1 MTYAKIV
8 GLIQLMQHAIKI
20 NDTALYSFALF
31 EVTSIF
37 FMTNHHNYACWITLY
52 SLHLANLE
60 KSQPD
65 SQKTLTEGG
74 FSVNRTGKSFTSAP
88 VDMALEQQI
97 NSNAKSRL
105 KGIMAFADIS
115 TAVNRWIVTASMKS
129 KILNAVL
136 DYADMN
142 ISYDESK
149 ELRASRIRA
158 EQNHLSKLKNVIKA
172 TVNPFS
178 KQLNKDFL
186 FNIKTGTQASKDME
200 KYLLT
205 LFKCGEEKRDVFVS
219 ECSSTSERFIKPIRK
234 TTITTFA
241 SENFERKNK

>member
-1 MTYAKIV
+1 MHGLHLERFIEDMNISSTNLLQELENWAIVEDISEVPSNLQDMVTKYDSYLEETLNGKMAETAQFWMNYAKIV
-8 GLIQLMQHAIKI
+8 GLIQLMQRAIKI

-37 FMTNHHNYACWITLY
+37 FMINHHNYARWITLY
-52 SLHLANLE
+52 SLDLANLE

-65 SQKTLTEGG
+65 SQKILTEGG
-74 FSVNRTGKSFTSAP
+74 FSVNGTGKSFTSVP

-105 KGIMAFADIS
+105 KGIMAFVDIS
-115 TAVNRWIVTASMKS
+115 IAVNRWVVTASMKS

-158 EQNHLSKLKNVIKA
+158 QQNHLSK
-172 TVNPFS
+172 F
-178 KQLNKDFL
+178 
-186 FNIKTGTQASKDME
+186 
-200 KYLLT
+200 
-205 LFKCGEEKRDVFVS
+205 
-219 ECSSTSERFIKPIRK
+219 
-234 TTITTFA
+234 
-241 SENFERKNK
+241 